1 MQSVL
6 LLKKLKHFSP
16 VLRREY
22 HKGVQKRYLATVKDV
37 FPHKTDFPSRHI
49 GPRKTEVVEMLDLL
63 GFKVFIAHPHSMQY
77 PSYFIQYYFQSLD
90 ELTDKAVPKHIQLG
104 RGLKLDDPLSKRKIT
119 ILIFVSSNFSI
130 GNTHEFAL
138 D

>member
-16 VLRREY
+16 VFRCEY
-22 HKGVQKRYLATVKDV
+22 HKGVQKRHLATVKDV

-49 GPRKTEVVEMLDLL
+49 GPRKTDVVEMLDLL
-63 GFKVFIAHPHSMQY
+63 GFKVFIATP
-77 PSYFIQYYFQSLD
+77 FQARRRVMIFRCS
-90 ELTDKAVPKHIQLG
+90 
-104 RGLKLDDPLSKRKIT
+104 
-119 ILIFVSSNFSI
+119 ILILVAGRI
-130 GNTHEFAL
+130 